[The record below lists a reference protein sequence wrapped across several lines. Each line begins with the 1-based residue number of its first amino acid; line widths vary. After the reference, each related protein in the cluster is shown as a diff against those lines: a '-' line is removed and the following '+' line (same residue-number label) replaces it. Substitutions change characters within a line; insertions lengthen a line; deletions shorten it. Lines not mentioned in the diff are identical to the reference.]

1 MVLLGPPSQGGNGG
15 MGTGV
20 LLLLLTTPL
29 EAPDFDASLRWQNSP
44 RPSFFFFLRF
54 IYLFYV
60 YEYTVKMVAGHHVVD
75 GN

>member
-44 RPSFFFFLRF
+44 RPSFFFF
-54 IYLFYV
+54 
-60 YEYTVKMVAGHHVVD
+60 
-75 GN
+75 